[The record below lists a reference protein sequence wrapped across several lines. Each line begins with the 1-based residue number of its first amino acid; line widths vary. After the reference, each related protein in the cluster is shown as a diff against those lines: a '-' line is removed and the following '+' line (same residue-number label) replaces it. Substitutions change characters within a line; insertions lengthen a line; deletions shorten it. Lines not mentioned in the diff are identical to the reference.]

1 MKLTTTRDGRSYLV
15 PFLLVTSLFF
25 MWGFAH
31 AILEVLNPHLKNL
44 LGLNHTN
51 AAWVQVATY
60 AAYFLMAIPAGK
72 IIQRWGY
79 RGGVLTG
86 LVLYGVGALLFL
98 PICVL
103 GVKADNPALLYPA
116 FIALLFIIGCGLTCL
131 ETSANPYVT
140 VLGPKASAEQRI
152 NLAQSLNGLG
162 WICGPLVGGLFFF
175 GDEAEGQVP
184 SIASVATPYVIVGVF
199 VLLAAL
205 GFKFSRLPEPSQS
218 QEEEEPR
225 DPSNSPSEAD
235 NREKRKEKAR
245 TPSNSPSEADNRE
258 KRKEKARTPSLEGR
272 VGEGFLFRSRI
283 FVLGVIALFLYVAAQ
298 TGVNSNFVAY
308 MGENVAMS
316 RAEAS
321 LWLSFGGMGLFF
333 IGRLVGSWLMGYV
346 RADRLLLFY
355 AVGATVGSLVIVCL
369 GGRMSIGAF
378 FLVYLCESIMFPTIF
393 SLALRGAEGNTKQA
407 SSYLIM
413 TIVGGAVAPPLM
425 GCIADASSIGMAFV
439 VPMICY
445 IFIGIYAHAARLK
458 D

>member
-103 GVKADNPALLYPA
+103 GAKADNPALLYPA

-205 GFKFSRLPEPSQS
+205 GFKFSRLPEP
-218 QEEEEPR
+218 R

-245 TPSNSPSEADNRE
+245 TPSI
-258 KRKEKARTPSLEGR
+258 EGR

-346 RADRLLLFY
+346 RADRLLLLY
-355 AVGATVGSLVIVCL
+355 AVGATVGSLVIVCF